1 MTPEVEVL
9 LGKARRS
16 LANAR
21 RSTDGGD
28 HDFATSRAYYAM
40 FYAAEALLIV
50 EGLTFSKHSAVIS
63 EFTRLFVRPG
73 KLPENLAIDFREAFE
88 QRGVGDYG
96 FVENLPP
103 ETAARVIANAAT
115 FVDAV
120 ERLLREEP

>member
-1 MTPEVEVL
+1 MAAITISPPV
-9 LGKARRS
+9 AP
-16 LANAR
+16 
-21 RSTDGGD
+21 T
-28 HDFATSRAYYAM
+28 TQC

-50 EGLTFSKHSAVIS
+50 EGLTFSKHSAVIG

-120 ERLLREEP
+120 ERLLREEAETCPPRPGGA